1 MNLEYNFDNCTP
13 IREFTFNSGCLL
25 KLVKDSLCLRSWK
38 VNRTTPAE
46 DSSDSSNN
54 FKRSAIF
61 KNDSHKCRRKILANW
76 TYLSPAGPKQDWTYL
91 NLGQIIT
98 LNLLFLQRSRYIFV
112 LYLFS
117 LHMWPWIKPLDL
129 NNDEKIMKWK
139 TETIYF
145 TYLIHLPY
153 VWSVNVLLFGI
164 CPILMLTHPPL
175 CHCFFVIPQGGPI
188 IRVNATRVLQS

>member
-1 MNLEYNFDNCTP
+1 M
-13 IREFTFNSGCLL
+13 
-25 KLVKDSLCLRSWK
+25 KDSLCLRSWK

-46 DSSDSSNN
+46 DWSDSSNN

-61 KNDSHKCRRKILANW
+61 KNDSQKCRRKILANW

-98 LNLLFLQRSRYIFV
+98 LNYSVSAAITV
-112 LYLFS
+112 HICIVLFS

-164 CPILMLTHPPL
+164 CPILIVTHPPL
-175 CHCFFVIPQGGPI
+175 CHCFFVIPQGGLN